1 MPGALAHGKAIIRPC
16 YSCQVDIWI
25 DVSHAPHILTFS
37 RMCAAAMPVKT
48 MRGVW
53 RIREFRDGEE
63 LCKGRLTFRGFVDDP
78 LRGSLEYAG
87 CDDR

>member
-1 MPGALAHGKAIIRPC
+1 
-16 YSCQVDIWI
+16 
-25 DVSHAPHILTFS
+25 
-37 RMCAAAMPVKT
+37 MPVKT